1 MKKKHFLV
9 IIGLII
15 IAILLKIRPNNK
27 GPSIPKADDVK
38 SLSLIKI
45 ANDRGV
51 EKRTIKE
58 NNDIENF
65 LQLLENSKLTKKESV
80 SDFPNKDEFILVSI
94 EMSEG
99 GYIRNTIYEEDKKFY
114 FEQPYVGIYE
124 LSYNDISSFLKSTVK
139 EEDKENISEDLEDIL
154 KNNFQD

>member
-1 MKKKHFLV
+1 MKKKYYLV
-9 IIGLII
+9 LIGLII
-15 IAILLKIRPNNK
+15 IGVLLKIRPNK
-27 GPSIPKADDVK
+27 EGPSIPKADDVR

-65 LQLLENSKLTKKESV
+65 LQLLENSKRTKKESV

-99 GYIRNTIYEEDKKFY
+99 GYIINTIYEEDKKLY
-114 FEQPYVGIYE
+114 FEQAYVGIYE
-124 LSYNDISSFLKSTVK
+124 LSYKDISSFLKSTVK

-154 KNNFQD
+154 EDNF

>member
-1 MKKKHFLV
+1 MKKKYYLV
-9 IIGLII
+9 LIGLII
-15 IAILLKIRPNNK
+15 IGVLLKIRPNNE
-27 GPSIPKADDVK
+27 GPSLPKADDVK

-80 SDFPNKDEFILVSI
+80 SDFPNKDEFILVKI
-94 EMSEG
+94 KVSEG
-99 GYIRNTIYEEDKKFY
+99 GYAINTIYKEDKKLY
-114 FEQPYVGIYE
+114 FEQAYAGIYE
-124 LSYNDISSFLKSTVK
+124 LSYEDISSFLESSVK

-154 KNNFQD
+154 DDDF

>member
-1 MKKKHFLV
+1 MKKKHYLV
-9 IIGLII
+9 LIGLII
-15 IAILLKIRPNNK
+15 IGVLLKIKPNNK
-27 GPSIPKADDVK
+27 GPSLPKAEDVK

-99 GYIRNTIYEEDKKFY
+99 GYIRNTIHEEDKKLY
-114 FEQPYVGIYE
+114 FEQAYVGIYE
-124 LSYNDISSFLKSTVK
+124 LSYKDISSFLKSTVK

-154 KNNFQD
+154 DDDF

>member
-1 MKKKHFLV
+1 MKKKYYLV
-9 IIGLII
+9 LIGLII
-15 IAILLKIRPNNK
+15 IGVLLKIRPNNEE
-27 GPSIPKADDVK
+27 PSIPKADDVR

-65 LQLLENSKLTKKESV
+65 LQLLENSKRTKKESV

-99 GYIRNTIYEEDKKFY
+99 GYIINTIYEEDKKLY
-114 FEQPYVGIYE
+114 FEQAYVGIYE
-124 LSYNDISSFLKSTVK
+124 LSYKDISSFLKSTVK

-154 KNNFQD
+154 EDNF

>member
-1 MKKKHFLV
+1 MKKKYRLV
-9 IIGLII
+9 LIGLII
-15 IAILLKIRPNNK
+15 VGILLKIRPNNEEP
-27 GPSIPKADDVK
+27 GLPKTDDVK

-65 LQLLENSKLTKKESV
+65 LQLLENSKLTKEQSI
-80 SDFPNKDEFILVSI
+80 SDFPNKGEFILVSI

-99 GYIRNTIYEEDKKFY
+99 GYIRNTIYEDDGICILNNPMWKFT
-114 FEQPYVGIYE
+114 
-124 LSYNDISSFLKSTVK
+124 SFLIRIFLPS
-139 EEDKENISEDLEDIL
+139 
-154 KNNFQD
+154 

>member
-1 MKKKHFLV
+1 MKKKYYLV
-9 IIGLII
+9 LIGLII
-15 IAILLKIRPNNK
+15 IGVLLKIRPNK
-27 GPSIPKADDVK
+27 EGPSLPKADDVR

-65 LQLLENSKLTKKESV
+65 LQLLENSKRTKKESV
-80 SDFPNKDEFILVSI
+80 SDFPNKDEFILVRI
-94 EMSEG
+94 KVSED
-99 GYIRNTIYEEDKKFY
+99 GYIRNTIYEEGKKLY
-114 FEQPYVGIYE
+114 FEQAYVGIYE
-124 LSYNDISSFLKSTVK
+124 LSYKDISSFLKSTVK

-154 KNNFQD
+154 DDDF

>member
-1 MKKKHFLV
+1 MKKKYYLV
-9 IIGLII
+9 LIGLII
-15 IAILLKIRPNNK
+15 IGVLLKIRPNNE

-94 EMSEG
+94 GISEG
-99 GYIRNTIYEEDKKFY
+99 GYIINTIYEEDKKLY
-114 FEQPYVGIYE
+114 FEQAYVGIYE
-124 LSYNDISSFLKSTVK
+124 LSYKDISSFLKSTVK
-139 EEDKENISEDLEDIL
+139 EEDKETISKDLEDIL
-154 KNNFQD
+154 KNNF

>member
-1 MKKKHFLV
+1 MKKKYHLV
-9 IIGLII
+9 LIGLII
-15 IAILLKIRPNNK
+15 IGVLLKIRPNNE

-80 SDFPNKDEFILVSI
+80 SDFPNKNNFILVRFK
-94 EMSEG
+94 MSDG
-99 GYIRNTIYEEDKKFY
+99 GYIRSTIYEEDKKLY
-114 FEQPYVGIYE
+114 FEQAYVGIYE
-124 LSYNDISSFLKSTVK
+124 LSYKDISSFLKSSVK
-139 EEDKENISEDLEDIL
+139 EEDKETISKDLEDIL
-154 KNNFQD
+154 KNNF

>member
-1 MKKKHFLV
+1 MKKKYYLV
-9 IIGLII
+9 LIGLII
-15 IAILLKIRPNNK
+15 IGVLLKIRPNNE
-27 GPSIPKADDVK
+27 GPSVPKADDVK

-65 LQLLENSKLTKKESV
+65 LQLLENSKRTKKESV

-94 EMSEG
+94 GMSEG
-99 GYIRNTIYEEDKKFY
+99 GYIRNTIHEEDKKLY

-124 LSYNDISSFLKSTVK
+124 LSYKDISSFLKSTVK

-154 KNNFQD
+154 KNNF

>member
-1 MKKKHFLV
+1 MKKKYYLV
-9 IIGLII
+9 LIGLII
-15 IAILLKIRPNNK
+15 IGVLLKIKPNNK
-27 GPSIPKADDVK
+27 GPSLPKADDVK

-65 LQLLENSKLTKKESV
+65 LQLLENSKLTKEQSI

-99 GYIRNTIYEEDKKFY
+99 GYIRNTIYEDD
-114 FEQPYVGIYE
+114 GIYILNNPMWE
-124 LSYNDISSFLKSTVK
+124 FTSFLIRIFLPS
-139 EEDKENISEDLEDIL
+139 
-154 KNNFQD
+154 

>member
-1 MKKKHFLV
+1 MKKKYYLV
-9 IIGLII
+9 LIGLII
-15 IAILLKIRPNNK
+15 IGVLLKIRPNNE
-27 GPSIPKADDVK
+27 GPSVPKADDVR

-51 EKRTIKE
+51 EKRTINE

-99 GYIRNTIYEEDKKFY
+99 GYIINTIYEEDKKLY
-114 FEQPYVGIYE
+114 FEQAYVGIYE
-124 LSYNDISSFLKSTVK
+124 LSYKDISSFLKSTVK

-154 KNNFQD
+154 EDNF

>member
-1 MKKKHFLV
+1 MKKKYRLV
-9 IIGLII
+9 LIGLII
-15 IAILLKIRPNNK
+15 VGILLKIRPNHEEP
-27 GPSIPKADDVK
+27 GLPKTDDIK

-51 EKRTIKE
+51 EKRTVKE

-65 LQLLENSKLTKKESV
+65 LQLLENSKLTKEQSI

-99 GYIRNTIYEEDKKFY
+99 GYIRNTIYEDD
-114 FEQPYVGIYE
+114 GIYILNNPMWE
-124 LSYNDISSFLKSTVK
+124 FTSFLIRIFLPS
-139 EEDKENISEDLEDIL
+139 
-154 KNNFQD
+154 

>member
-99 GYIRNTIYEEDKKFY
+99 GYIRNTIHEEDKKLY
-114 FEQPYVGIYE
+114 FEQAYVGIYE
-124 LSYNDISSFLKSTVK
+124 LSYKDISSFLKSTVK

-154 KNNFQD
+154 DDDF

>member
-1 MKKKHFLV
+1 MKKKYYLV
-9 IIGLII
+9 LIGLII
-15 IAILLKIRPNNK
+15 IGVLLKIRPNNE

-45 ANDRGV
+45 VNDRGV

-94 EMSEG
+94 GMSEG
-99 GYIRNTIYEEDKKFY
+99 GYIRNTIHEEDKKLY
-114 FEQPYVGIYE
+114 FEQPYVGIYQ

-139 EEDKENISEDLEDIL
+139 EEDKKNISEDLEDIL
-154 KNNFQD
+154 KNNF